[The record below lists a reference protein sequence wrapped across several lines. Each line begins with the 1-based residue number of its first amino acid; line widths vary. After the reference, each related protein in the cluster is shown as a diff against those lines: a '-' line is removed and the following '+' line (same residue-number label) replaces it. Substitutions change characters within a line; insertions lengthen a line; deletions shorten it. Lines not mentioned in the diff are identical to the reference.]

1 MVVRE
6 GIRTMARKQEHRY
19 VLSRKHRSEAAKD
32 DYFQYQED
40 AWVEYDLDDDWTVA
54 LRLTTTED
62 GMTIVS
68 ELRVFPRPR
77 GDDSDLRPKSEK
89 PSLGKRRSKPTREP
103 GQWEADTEGWGVR
116 AGVRRGLTRGVTS
129 SLLREIRL
137 DAAVATA
144 DDFQVEMRQRKGKH
158 GGSGGAGWARDMAL
172 LGFKSALSDPPKRE
186 RRDGLTDLQFARL
199 AKRYVTLVQKKSRSP
214 ILDLARSRKE
224 DPTRI
229 RDLIR
234 KARQYGFL
242 TKTKQGAKGGT
253 LTTKSF
259 ELLKERSRK

>member
-1 MVVRE
+1 MK
-6 GIRTMARKQEHRY
+6 ACP
-19 VLSRKHRSEAAKD
+19 LS
-32 DYFQYQED
+32 FQGSNK
-40 AWVEYDLDDDWTVA
+40 A
-54 LRLTTTED
+54 
-62 GMTIVS
+62 
-68 ELRVFPRPR
+68 
-77 GDDSDLRPKSEK
+77 
-89 PSLGKRRSKPTREP
+89 
-103 GQWEADTEGWGVR
+103 
-116 AGVRRGLTRGVTS
+116 
-129 SLLREIRL
+129 
-137 DAAVATA
+137 
-144 DDFQVEMRQRKGKH
+144 FQVEMRHRKGKH

-224 DPTRI
+224 YPTRI